1 MSYCPVS
8 SMQREREGRRGRK
21 YQYIGTF
28 SHKSLGVSAACVDRL
43 KGFFFP
49 FSPTNQR
56 CAPAH
61 ADVRA
66 E

>member
-43 KGFFFP
+43 KGFFFSF
-49 FSPTNQR
+49 FSDEPTVCPRTRR
-56 CAPAH
+56 CT
-61 ADVRA
+61 R
-66 E
+66 